1 MIGAIFLGT
10 NGWYSTET
18 GSTSC
23 VLVDSDRY
31 YIVFDAGDG
40 IYKLDSYVTRH
51 KPVHLFL
58 SHFHLDHVS
67 GFHIMSKLKLD
78 QGIDIYGQ
86 RGTRRTLSRL
96 VQHPFTVPLR
106 DLPIDVRIHELSE
119 GTHEV
124 PFPVTCKFLLHADP
138 CYGYRVCLDGKTIAY
153 CTDTA
158 VCDNSLELCKNADL
172 LIHECASKSGH
183 SATNW
188 PHTNPP
194 MPPST
199 SQRWRPLMEHLS
211 GYSFLSSSCQVFK
224 PPGLSGL
231 QSSNLNP
238 FSSNSLRQALTT
250 LGS

>member
-10 NGWYSTET
+10 NGWYCTET
-18 GSTSC
+18 GRTSC

-188 PHTNPP
+188 PHTNPQEAAELALRANVKQLLLTHFDAAIYKSIEDRKQAEAEAKKIFRNT
-194 MPPST
+194 MAAVDGT
-199 SQRWRPLMEHLS
+199 SVRI
-211 GYSFLSSSCQVFK
+211 
-224 PPGLSGL
+224 
-231 QSSNLNP
+231 
-238 FSSNSLRQALTT
+238 
-250 LGS
+250 

>member
-188 PHTNPP
+188 PHTNPQEAAELALRAKVEQLLLTHFDAAIYK
-194 MPPST
+194 SIEDRKQAEVEARKT
-199 SQRWRPLMEHLS
+199 
-211 GYSFLSSSCQVFK
+211 FK
-224 PPGLSGL
+224 NTMAMVDGASIKI
-231 QSSNLNP
+231 
-238 FSSNSLRQALTT
+238 
-250 LGS
+250 

>member
-1 MIGAIFLGT
+1 MEIVFLGT

-23 VLVDSDRY
+23 VLIDSDKY
-31 YIVFDAGDG
+31 YIIFDAGDG
-40 IYKLDSYVTRH
+40 IYKLDNYVTRH

-67 GFHIMSKLKLD
+67 GFHIISKLKLD
-78 QGIDIYGQ
+78 RGIDIYGQ

-96 VQHPFTVPLR
+96 VQHPFTVPFR

-124 PFPVTCKFLLHADP
+124 PFQVTCKFLLHADP
-138 CYGYRVCLDGKTIAY
+138 CYGYRVSLDGKTIAY

-183 SATNW
+183 SVTNW
-188 PHTNPP
+188 PHTNPQEAAELALRAKVKQLLLTHFDAAIYK
-194 MPPST
+194 SIEDRKQAEVEAKKT
-199 SQRWRPLMEHLS
+199 
-211 GYSFLSSSCQVFK
+211 FK
-224 PPGLSGL
+224 NTMAMVDGVSIKI
-231 QSSNLNP
+231 
-238 FSSNSLRQALTT
+238 
-250 LGS
+250 

>member
-188 PHTNPP
+188 PHTNPQEAAELALRANVKQLLLTHFDAAIYKSIEDRKQAEAEAKKIFRNT
-194 MPPST
+194 MAAVDGT
-199 SQRWRPLMEHLS
+199 SVRI
-211 GYSFLSSSCQVFK
+211 
-224 PPGLSGL
+224 
-231 QSSNLNP
+231 
-238 FSSNSLRQALTT
+238 
-250 LGS
+250 